1 MFLKRQLPVYIMVTI
16 GVLTLL
22 GHFIKGGFIDTFIK
36 EDSLNWFNIIASFA
50 ILLGAFNLLKIHFI
64 KFSRKQKDWQYSII
78 ALLGFG
84 MMIVAGFFFRG
95 GNYLKI
101 EINSNNI
108 DKFVK
113 VVSDFKYEL
122 DNEFIDSVDGY
133 FSNNLIS
140 RCYGSTNQKL
150 DYFDIEECYD
160 NNGVWENRQIDPKE
174 FNRPIYNEGSIVLDD
189 GFSSELR
196 WMIYDYL
203 EEVSLLKKYEN
214 LLLDDEMLD
223 GDNTIWKTSYDVC
236 LDAAAEGEVGY
247 CVPSNKGGIVN
258 YERYCNLSVLDQD
271 NMRIMSKEDNYCSKS
286 LAIIKKQI
294 SFLDFFVFS
303 NSSQSVDEHSL
314 FPYFSS
320 VTISKIISKYIEGK
334 KDIRISKLFNKK
346 SFSHNKLNNMVAD
359 FNKVGLP
366 NFISVE
372 SVEWGKHVEESGTF
386 IKWLFDS
393 IYSPLDTTMFALLAF
408 FVASASY
415 RAFRIRNFEAS
426 LLLIAGVLVMVG
438 AIPAGALIPSWFF
451 VYLFALIIF
460 AFIAPL
466 FKDKQILFISL
477 GSTFAVLF
485 IITLIFDLSFLNSK
499 DIMAWIIKVPTVAGK
514 KAIMIGVALGIV
526 ATSLRIIFGRDKS
539 FLGD

>member
-1 MFLKRQLPVYIMVTI
+1 
-16 GVLTLL
+16 
-22 GHFIKGGFIDTFIK
+22 
-36 EDSLNWFNIIASFA
+36 
-50 ILLGAFNLLKIHFI
+50 
-64 KFSRKQKDWQYSII
+64 
-78 ALLGFG
+78 
-84 MMIVAGFFFRG
+84 
-95 GNYLKI
+95 
-101 EINSNNI
+101 
-108 DKFVK
+108 KFVK

-314 FPYFSS
+314 FPYFS
-320 VTISKIISKYIEGK
+320 
-334 KDIRISKLFNKK
+334 
-346 SFSHNKLNNMVAD
+346 
-359 FNKVGLP
+359 
-366 NFISVE
+366 
-372 SVEWGKHVEESGTF
+372 
-386 IKWLFDS
+386 
-393 IYSPLDTTMFALLAF
+393 
-408 FVASASY
+408 
-415 RAFRIRNFEAS
+415 
-426 LLLIAGVLVMVG
+426 
-438 AIPAGALIPSWFF
+438 
-451 VYLFALIIF
+451 
-460 AFIAPL
+460 
-466 FKDKQILFISL
+466 
-477 GSTFAVLF
+477 
-485 IITLIFDLSFLNSK
+485 
-499 DIMAWIIKVPTVAGK
+499 
-514 KAIMIGVALGIV
+514 
-526 ATSLRIIFGRDKS
+526 
-539 FLGD
+539 

>member
-16 GVLTLL
+16 GILTLL
-22 GHFIKGGFIDTFIK
+22 GHFIQGGFIDTFIK

-64 KFSRKQKDWQYSII
+64 KFSRRQKDWQYSII

-84 MMIVAGFFFRG
+84 MMIIAGFFFRG

-101 EINSNNI
+101 EINSDNI
-108 DKFVK
+108 DKLVK
-113 VVSDFKYEL
+113 VVSDSEYVLNDK
-122 DNEFIDSVDGY
+122 FIDSIDSY

-140 RCYGSTNQKL
+140 GCYDLDNQKI
-150 DYFDIEECYD
+150 DYFDMEECVE
-160 NNGVWENRQIDPKE
+160 NNGIWQNRQIAPKE
-174 FNRPIYNEGSIVLDD
+174 FTQPIYNEGSIILDN
-189 GFSSELR
+189 GFNTELK

-203 EEVSLLKKYEN
+203 DQATLLKGY
-214 LLLDDEMLD
+214 
-223 GDNTIWKTSYDVC
+223 YDFYI
-236 LDAAAEGEVGY
+236 DY
-247 CVPSNKGGIVN
+247 
-258 YERYCNLSVLDQD
+258 
-271 NMRIMSKEDNYCSKS
+271 SKEYPSCCFNYIVDKKS
-286 LAIIKKQI
+286 MYREEACCEKYDGVIQIHAKQAFFAEFFSALPFNYNFFQ
-294 SFLDFFVFS
+294 SFDIEAEDWK
-303 NSSQSVDEHSL
+303 N
-314 FPYFSS
+314 
-320 VTISKIISKYIEGK
+320 KYTKDK
-334 KDIRISKLFNKK
+334 KDIKISKLFNKK
-346 SFSHNKLNNMVAD
+346 SFSYNKLNNMVAD
-359 FNKVGLP
+359 FDKIGLP

-426 LLLIAGVLVMVG
+426 LLLIAGVLVMMG

-451 VYLFALIIF
+451 VYLFALIVF

-466 FKDKQILFISL
+466 FKDKQILLISL

-485 IITLIFDLSFLNSK
+485 IITLIFDFSFLNAK